1 MKSRKLTKK
10 IMERLPSMSG
20 EDVRD
25 MWFEIILERTNG
37 NRSVAAKILG
47 VSACTFRQIIKK
59 KGIASPAPKVGRP
72 YVLLQK

>member
-10 IMERLPSMSG
+10 IMERLPSMSS

-25 MWFEIILERTNG
+25 IWFEIILERTSG
-37 NRSVAAKILG
+37 NRSGAAKILG
-47 VSACTFRQIIKK
+47 VSACTLRQFIKK

-72 YVLLQK
+72 FVLLQK